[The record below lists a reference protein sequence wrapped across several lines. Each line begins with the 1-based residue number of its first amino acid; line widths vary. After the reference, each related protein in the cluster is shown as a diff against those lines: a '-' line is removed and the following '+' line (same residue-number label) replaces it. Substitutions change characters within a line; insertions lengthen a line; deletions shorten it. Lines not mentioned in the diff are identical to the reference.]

1 MLQIVQMIKVKL
13 ALRKFRKEGTKPTIN
28 RTNDKWMGY
37 AVGNTKKFV
46 RVYDGHKVLYF
57 GNPFWNLYR
66 IHAIAGT
73 KDHVTKP
80 TTKKAT
86 SRKAA

>member
-13 ALRKFRKEGTKPTIN
+13 ALRKFRKQGVKPTIN
-28 RTNDKWMGY
+28 RTNDKYMGY
-37 AVGNTKKFV
+37 AIGNTKKFV

-57 GNPFWNLYR
+57 GNPFHNLYR

-73 KDHVTKP
+73 KDHVTHSV
-80 TTKKAT
+80 TKKT
-86 SRKAA
+86 QAA